1 MSELTNSSANNINN
15 SETEAKMKRMAI
27 AVKAVGGWFSYFF
40 GMATLAFGTINIY
53 EWFKYIDIFITG
65 IGFIIVIFGLY
76 LLFAHVK
83 AKKNSGMNGKTMIVK
98 LVKYAGGIIFIPGIL
113 SLINLPIKSNL
124 HLTSL
129 ITAII
134 GAIFLILSFILKK
147 MWGIKSEKR
156 KKTPIII
163 E

>member
-1 MSELTNSSANNINN
+1 MSELINSSVNIDN
-15 SETEAKMKRMAI
+15 SETEAKMKRMSI
-27 AVKAVGGWFSYFF
+27 AVKAVGGWFSYFL
-40 GMATLAFGTINIY
+40 GIATLAFGTINIY
-53 EWFKYIDIFITG
+53 EWFKYIDPFITG
-65 IGFIIVIFGLY
+65 IGFVIVALGIY

-83 AKKNSGMNGKTMIVK
+83 AKKDSGFNGKPMIVK

-113 SLINLPIKSNL
+113 SLINLPIKSSL

-129 ITAII
+129 IITII
-134 GAIFLILSFILKK
+134 GAAFLILSFVLKK

-156 KKTPIII
+156 KRKPIII